1 MRARLLP
8 ATAGPGQARA
18 LALATVAMV
27 ASMPGQ
33 SYLVAVFLDDW
44 LDGAGISRT
53 TFSALYAAATVASAL
68 TALRLGR
75 AADRLPLRR
84 LWLLVALGL
93 AAACLV
99 ASAATG
105 IVLTLVALSGLRALG
120 QGSFPLLGTL
130 LVVRAFGRRRGAAM
144 AAAVLGLAVGG
155 AALPPLV
162 SLLVDAVGWRD
173 GYRLLAAALV
183 LLVVPLALL
192 VRDPRAPSPAG
203 DQAGRPGGRAEAFR
217 PGRRLPTTPVLMLLV
232 VAATPSL
239 VVTAVAVQAIDFLG
253 TRGLGETAAAGALA
267 TLPAASAVG
276 TLLVGA
282 IADRVDGRTL
292 LLATTVPLAA
302 GVAVALVPVATA
314 AIAGMALMG
323 LGMGAWFVVGGVL
336 WARTFGLE
344 RLGRLQGLS
353 SAAQIAGAALGP
365 LPLAVSLSATG
376 SYTAGVAAMVVCA
389 AVALVVAAAWRHDPA

>member
-1 MRARLLP
+1 
-8 ATAGPGQARA
+8 
-18 LALATVAMV
+18 
-27 ASMPGQ
+27 MPGQ

-84 LWLLVALGL
+84 LWLLVGLGL
-93 AAACLV
+93 AGACLV

-183 LLVVPLALL
+183 LLVVPLAL
-192 VRDPRAPSPAG
+192 RWFSRTTWPSC
-203 DQAGRPGGRAEAFR
+203 D
-217 PGRRLPTTPVLMLLV
+217 V
-232 VAATPSL
+232 
-239 VVTAVAVQAIDFLG
+239 
-253 TRGLGETAAAGALA
+253 
-267 TLPAASAVG
+267 
-276 TLLVGA
+276 
-282 IADRVDGRTL
+282 
-292 LLATTVPLAA
+292 
-302 GVAVALVPVATA
+302 
-314 AIAGMALMG
+314 
-323 LGMGAWFVVGGVL
+323 
-336 WARTFGLE
+336 
-344 RLGRLQGLS
+344 
-353 SAAQIAGAALGP
+353 
-365 LPLAVSLSATG
+365 
-376 SYTAGVAAMVVCA
+376 
-389 AVALVVAAAWRHDPA
+389 

>member
-1 MRARLLP
+1 MPTRLLP

-68 TALRLGR
+68 TALGLGR

-93 AAACLV
+93 VGACLV
-99 ASAATG
+99 ASAASG

-162 SLLVDAVGWRD
+162 SLLVEAVGWRD
-173 GYRLLAAALV
+173 GYRVLAAALAV
-183 LLVVPLALL
+183 LVVPLALA
-192 VRDPRAPSPAG
+192 VREPRAPATAEVRRG
-203 DQAGRPGGRAEAFR
+203 EERPRLAAFR
-217 PGRRLPTTPVLMLLV
+217 PGRRLPTAPVLLLLV
-232 VAATPSL
+232 VASAPAL

-253 TRGLGETAAAGALA
+253 TRGLGETAAAGAISV
-267 TLPAASAVG
+267 LPGAGAAG
-276 TLLVGA
+276 TLLLGA
-282 IADRVDGRTL
+282 VADRAGGRAL
-292 LLATTVPLAA
+292 LLATTAPLALGA
-302 GVAVALVPVATA
+302 AIALVPA
-314 AIAGMALMG
+314 AAAAVAGMLLLG
-323 LGMGAWFVVGGVL
+323 LGLGAWFVVGGVL

-344 RLGRLQGLS
+344 GLGRLQGLS

-365 LPLAVSLSATG
+365 LPLAVSLSASG
-376 SYTAGVAAMVVCA
+376 SYTAGVAALAAYALV
-389 AVALVVAAAWRHDPA
+389 AVAAAAAWRHG